1 MIRDQQEAFYAALS
15 AADQLAESTPFVEFM
30 LESMSVALSEAVRGE
45 PEIDPVT
52 DPVEKLLSVLN
63 VNGPRKIS
71 ELMADIGLVHRATF
85 RANYL
90 RPALAVEWIEMTHP
104 ESPSS
109 PAQKYRLTQL
119 GKQVF
124 ARLKS
129 AKKF

>member
-71 ELMADIGLVHRATF
+71 E
-85 RANYL
+85 
-90 RPALAVEWIEMTHP
+90 WIEMTQP

-129 AKKF
+129 AKKH